1 MSFWNKISNY
11 VTIAL
16 NVILMTVYHCGY
28 LLSSKLKEQTE
39 EILSVAMIERAYSD
53 DTANHLGWH
62 EL

>member
-1 MSFWNKISNY
+1 MWYSWLYI
-11 VTIAL
+11 
-16 NVILMTVYHCGY
+16 TVGY

-53 DTANHLGWH
+53 DTANDLGWH